1 LYFLPKYPIIE
12 HIKSNDKLKRRIIL
26 LNNYPVYWNNY
37 YVWDMTNRKPNIVV
51 YRNGINMNVFS
62 DYERLLNEALNSS
75 IEYTNNFI
83 ELLKTN
89 KL

>member
-1 LYFLPKYPIIE
+1 
-12 HIKSNDKLKRRIIL
+12 
-26 LNNYPVYWNNY
+26 
-37 YVWDMTNRKPNIVV
+37 MTNRKPNIVV